1 MTAETPWTPPHHEP
15 PDRARVDLRL
25 AVPAL
30 AVWVTA
36 WVLVP
41 APVEVAGT
49 VGVIAVL
56 GAAFAVLRT
65 GRRRGPG
72 PSTVLTCGV
81 LAVLALHCAARTTAR
96 EAGGLPELIEA
107 RARVELIGTVR
118 SSEPTSAGTSRVLV
132 ALTALRP
139 VDEWVPSGAAVQLF
153 VPDGLPVGAT
163 VQFTASLSPSRGL
176 HDRAAATV
184 RPHDSVRVRAGPG
197 ALDRMMA
204 GRRAALVELAADL
217 PGDAGALVPGMAV
230 GDTSGAE
237 QIGTAMKGSGLAHLT
252 AVSGAHF
259 GMVGATVLALVSR
272 IGVSRRIRWLPSA
285 AAGTLFVLLVG
296 PGPTVVR
303 AAWMGAVGVLG
314 ATLGRPP
321 RVVPALSATVL
332 VLLLVD
338 PWLCADIGFVL
349 SVAATAGI
357 ATLSAPLSALV
368 GDVWARSADRIGRRG
383 TPGGFRLRRALAS
396 PPVDAGRSGPSSA
409 TALAV
414 AVPVAAQAV
423 CAPVILLLDP
433 AVPLYA
439 VPANLLAAPAVA
451 PATLAG
457 LVAAL
462 TAGWCPIVAELAVA
476 ISGVGCGWIGLVA
489 RTCVGLPGA
498 RVSWLAGWPGLLT
511 LATATAAGVAL
522 LLRCRRGMAP

>member
-1 MTAETPWTPPHHEP
+1 M
-15 PDRARVDLRL
+15 
-25 AVPAL
+25 PAL

-36 WVLVP
+36 LVLVP
-41 APVEVAGT
+41 APMEVA
-49 VGVIAVL
+49 VICGIVAAL
-56 GAAFAVLRT
+56 SAAFAILRSAH
-65 GRRRGPG
+65 RRGPG
-72 PSTVLTCGV
+72 PSAVLTFGV

-96 EAGGLPELIEA
+96 ESGGLPELIEA
-107 RARVELIGTVR
+107 RARVEMIGTVR
-118 SSEPTSAGTSRVLV
+118 SVDPTTAGTSRVLV

-139 VDEWVPSGAAVQLF
+139 LDEWVSSGAAVQLF

-176 HDRAAATV
+176 HDRAAATA
-184 RPHDSVRVRAGPG
+184 RPHDSVQVRAGPG
-197 ALDRMMA
+197 TSDRVMA
-204 GRRAALVELAADL
+204 GRRAALVELSADL

-230 GDTSGAE
+230 GDTSRAD
-237 QIGTAMKGSGLAHLT
+237 QISAAMKGAGLAHLT

-259 GMVGATVLALVSR
+259 GLVGATVLAVVSR
-272 IGVSRRIRWLPSA
+272 LGLPRRTRWLPSA
-285 AAGTLFVLLVG
+285 LASVLFVLLVG
-296 PGPTVVR
+296 PGPTVLR

-314 ATLGRPP
+314 ATLGRPS
-321 RVVPALSATVL
+321 RTVPALSATVL
-332 VLLLVD
+332 VLLLAD

-349 SVAATAGI
+349 SVVATAGI
-357 ATLSAPLSALV
+357 ATLAAPLSALV
-368 GDVWARSADRIGRRG
+368 VDVWTRSADRFGRHRG
-383 TPGGFRLRRALAS
+383 NGRSRGWWAPGSSTRAAR
-396 PPVDAGRSGPSSA
+396 RSGPSSA

-439 VPANLLAAPAVA
+439 VPANLVAAPAVA

-462 TAGWCPIVAELAVA
+462 TAGWWPIVAEIAVA
-476 ISGVGCGWIGLVA
+476 VSGVGCGWIALVA
-489 RTCVGLPGA
+489 RTCVALPGA
-498 RVSWLAGWPGLLT
+498 RVSWLAGWPGLLS
-511 LATATAAGVAL
+511 LATATVAGVAL